1 MQLIRL
7 EYLDRE
13 TKEGIQNN
21 NDKYARREIS
31 HDEHEENYEL
41 LMQTWRLETE
51 RILSTKYNP

>member
-1 MQLIRL
+1 MKLLQL

-13 TKEGIQNN
+13 TKEGIQKN

-31 HDEHEENYEL
+31 HDDHEECYEI

-51 RILSTKYNP
+51 RILSTQ

>member
-1 MQLIRL
+1 MKLIQI

-13 TKEGIQNN
+13 TKEKIQKN

-31 HDEHEENYEL
+31 HDDHEECYEI

-51 RILSTKYNP
+51 RILNNNL